1 MLNKILAIKLNWKN
15 KKSIPIYILFAY
27 FLFVMFTFLKVNFS
41 SEIRKPSVLVIIILW
56 VVISLLAMI
65 EIPVVRGVY
74 KKHAMWLNGFVLIL
88 SPIASFLIVEVMVS
102 NFNLEMFKNY
112 SFYNLIWYYVITF
125 MIFVVTRRTKPTIII
140 VDIMVYLLAMINYMV
155 YLFRGNPIIPSDLLA
170 WETGMSVASNYKIS
184 FTYGFLIATLIMLI
198 MYLVGVKLENYEWK
212 ISWANRIAGFGIYIL
227 FIVAVFSLF
236 FQTDFIK
243 TKIKV
248 IDFFAPKYTYI
259 SYGTA
264 FGFVAN
270 VQAMETDYPEGYSLQ
285 EISRILSN
293 YVEEDAE
300 TSSTENK
307 ENAENNT
314 DTMNTAEAEA
324 ASDTDNTE
332 EAEQPNIIVIMNEAF
347 SDLSMIGDF
356 DTNLDYLP
364 YTSTLKD
371 NTTKGAFYV
380 SVFGGGTSDTEY
392 EFLTGNSMAVMPS
405 NCVPYQQFV
414 TEPTDS
420 LATTLK
426 AQGYYNI
433 AIHPYKASG
442 YKRDLV
448 YPLLG
453 FDEFLSE
460 EDFTNPER
468 IRSYISDQESYE
480 KIIEQYETKGDD
492 GPLFIF
498 NVTMQNHGGYSE
510 SQVVAEDETV
520 RFTDLEGYRTV
531 EQYLSLLRKSDQ
543 SFQTLVDYFSK
554 QEEHTIIL
562 LFGDHQ
568 PVVYSEFL
576 DDLTD
581 KDGISEMEAY
591 QRKYKVPF
599 LLWANY
605 DIKEDDVDNIS
616 ANFLSSYL
624 LQTAGLKGTAY
635 NHYLMDLYKEI
646 PVINALFY
654 IDKESNIHKYG
665 TSSPYLE
672 LLQQYRCIGY
682 NNALDKNDKLEE
694 YYYLNN

>member
-1 MLNKILAIKLNWKN
+1 MPNKMLAIKLNWKS
-15 KKSIPIYILFAY
+15 KKSIPIYILFTY
-27 FLFVMFTFLKVNFS
+27 FFFVMFTFLKEDFS
-41 SEIRKPSVLVIIILW
+41 GEIRKPSVIGIIVIWIL
-56 VVISLLAMI
+56 ISLLTMI
-65 EIPVVRGVY
+65 EIPIIRKMY

-88 SPIASFLIVEVMVS
+88 SPIASFLTVEIMVS

-125 MIFVVTRRTKPTIII
+125 MVFVVTRRAKPTIVI
-140 VDIMVYLLAMINYMV
+140 VDIIIYLLAMINYMV

-170 WETGMSVASNYKIS
+170 WETGMSVASNYEIS

-198 MYLVGVKLENYEWK
+198 MYLFGMKLESYDWE
-212 ISWANRIAGFGIYIL
+212 ISWANRIAGFGIYLL
-227 FIVAVFSLF
+227 FMVLVFSLF

-248 IDFFAPKYTYI
+248 IDYFAPKYTYI

-270 VQAMETDYPEGYSLQ
+270 VAAMETDYPEGYSLE
-285 EISRILSN
+285 EIRGILNSH
-293 YVEEDAE
+293 VEE
-300 TSSTENK
+300 TTVSGSK
-307 ENAENNT
+307 ENEENT
-314 DTMNTAEAEA
+314 DN
-324 ASDTDNTE
+324 NTE
-332 EAEQPNIIVIMNEAF
+332 EEQPNIIVIMNEAF

-356 DTNLDYLP
+356 DTNLAYLP
-364 YTSTLKD
+364 FTSTLEE
-371 NTTKGAFYV
+371 NTTKGAFYI

-414 TEPTDS
+414 TAPTDS
-420 LATTLK
+420 LAATLK
-426 AQGYYNI
+426 TQGYYNI

-442 YKRDLV
+442 YKRDIV

-468 IRSYISDQESYE
+468 IRSYVSDQESYE
-480 KIIEQYETKGDD
+480 KIIEQYETKGEDN
-492 GPLFIF
+492 PLFIF
-498 NVTMQNHGGYSE
+498 TVTMQNHGGYSE
-510 SQVVAEDETV
+510 SQVAAEEETV
-520 RFTDLEGYRTV
+520 RFTDLEGYRSV

-568 PVVYSEFL
+568 PNVYSEFL
-576 DDLTD
+576 DDLME

-605 DIKEDDVDNIS
+605 DIEEDDVDNIS
-616 ANFLSSYL
+616 ANYLSSYL

-635 NHYLMDLYKEI
+635 NHYLMDLYQEI

-654 IDKESNIHKYG
+654 IDKAGSIHKYG

-672 LLQQYRCIGY
+672 LIQQYKCIGY

-694 YYYLNN
+694 YYYISN